1 MHLHPLVSASAAAAV
16 DTAAGDGQD
25 DDATHRAHPDDQ
37 RLKVHCNWQDT
48 MLITL

>member
-1 MHLHPLVSASAAAAV
+1 MHLLPLVSTSAVAAV
-16 DTAAGDGQD
+16 DTAAGDCQE
-25 DDATHRAHPDDQ
+25 DDATHRAHRNYQ